1 MGNCKRNSLWGAM
14 RLFRQR
20 LEITLQNA
28 GYPAST
34 YLTQPVSNTST
45 STTTSTNPVS
55 TGSGIGDSFQSSDI
69 GGVVTSLLS
78 VYSAW
83 TQAGATNV
91 DAQEQYVFT
100 SPLAEMAIKRRVGA
114 DYSSL
119 SEDKKN
125 KISEEVD
132 KYAISLSLQLDPETL
147 KEELRS
153 KLEEEGYDSETI
165 EATLNEMFNGKSDGT
180 GQPGISQK
188 RDNGLS
194 SPEELQLS
202 LLNGYTKALTGI
214 YNGNLTEDAAKA
226 RLEKFQSQA
235 KARVQLYKTE
245 LEDQAKKNAAFKK
258 NASDYKEAMFIA
270 SQELSTS
277 ADENDADGDG
287 VAGILG
293 ADALYATT
301 YVDPNSVSVT

>member
-1 MGNCKRNSLWGAM
+1 M

-34 YLTQPVSNTST
+34 YLTQSVSNAPASPPAST
-45 STTTSTNPVS
+45 ATVNNS
-55 TGSGIGDSFQSSDI
+55 
-69 GGVVTSLLS
+69 GGVGDNFGTIASIGMAVANLFSANS
-78 VYSAW
+78 SAW
-83 TQAGATNV
+83 ADAGAVTEF
-91 DAQEQYVFT
+91 A
-100 SPLAEMAIKRRVGA
+100 SPLAQRAIDAAGSA
-114 DYSSL
+114 YDSL
-119 SEDKKN
+119 KPEQKN

-132 KYAISLSLQLDPETL
+132 KYALSLSLQLDPETL

-226 RLEKFQSQA
+226 SLEKFQSQA

>member
-1 MGNCKRNSLWGAM
+1 M

-34 YLTQPVSNTST
+34 YLTQSVSNAPASPPAST
-45 STTTSTNPVS
+45 ATVNNS
-55 TGSGIGDSFQSSDI
+55 
-69 GGVVTSLLS
+69 GGVGDNFGTIASIGMAVVNLF
-78 VYSAW
+78 SANSGAW
-83 TQAGATNV
+83 ADAGAVTEF
-91 DAQEQYVFT
+91 A
-100 SPLAEMAIKRRVGA
+100 SPLAQRAIGA
-114 DYSSL
+114 AGSAYDSL
-119 SEDKKN
+119 KPEQKN

-132 KYAISLSLQLDPETL
+132 KYALSLSLQLDPGTL

-226 RLEKFQSQA
+226 SLEKFQSQA

-245 LEDQAKKNAAFKK
+245 LEEQAKKNAAFKK
-258 NASDYKEAMFIA
+258 NASDYKEAMDITDVEIA
-270 SQELSTS
+270 SS
-277 ADENDADGDG
+277 ADDENGAENGDG
-287 VAGILG
+287 GVVAILG
-293 ADALYATT
+293 TAIYDTAYI
-301 YVDPNSVSVT
+301 DPNSVSVT

>member
-45 STTTSTNPVS
+45 STPTSTNPVS
-55 TGSGIGDSFQSSDI
+55 TGSGIGDSFGTIASI
-69 GGVVTSLLS
+69 GMAVANLFSANS
-78 VYSAW
+78 SAW
-83 TQAGATNV
+83 ADAGAVTEF
-91 DAQEQYVFT
+91 A
-100 SPLAEMAIKRRVGA
+100 SPLAQRAIGA
-114 DYSSL
+114 AGSAYDSL
-119 SEDKKN
+119 KPEQKN

-202 LLNGYTKALTGI
+202 LLHGYTKALTGI